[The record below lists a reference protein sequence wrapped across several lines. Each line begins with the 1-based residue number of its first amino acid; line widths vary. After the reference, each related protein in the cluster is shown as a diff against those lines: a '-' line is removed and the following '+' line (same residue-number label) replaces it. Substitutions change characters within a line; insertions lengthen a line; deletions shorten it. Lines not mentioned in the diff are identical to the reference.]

1 MRTRQITFFLLLY
14 VFCSDLATAFVGP
27 PCFALSSRTIEV
39 IPSTSLFTLR
49 EDEQK
54 ASLDLEVASRFKVVI
69 CLSQSCSHKRKS
81 LEMDSLA
88 TFGVSQM
95 RVFEIEAS
103 MPLSCFLC
111 VSTDD

>member
-54 ASLDLEVASRFKVVI
+54 ASLDLEVASRFKVVT
-69 CLSQSCSHKRKS
+69 CLSQSCSQKRKS
-81 LEMDSLA
+81 LGMDSLA
-88 TFGVSQM
+88 TFGVSLL
-95 RVFEIEAS
+95 RVFEI
-103 MPLSCFLC
+103 
-111 VSTDD
+111 